1 MKRHA
6 GTGVAVSS
14 AMSRAASAF
23 VLLMTTATGGVLGA
37 AAARSNSPSER
48 QIHVTAR
55 KYAYEPAVIR
65 VNRGD
70 VLRFR
75 LDSSDVVHGFY
86 LEGYDV
92 DARIAPQAPF
102 VELRR
107 PSTPDAPP
115 ERVEEIV
122 VVADRSGKFRFR
134 CSNTCGFMHPFMQ
147 GELIVEPN
155 RLLPAS
161 LGMTLGLFAGGLL
174 TAFVYRGSRR

>member
-1 MKRHA
+1 
-6 GTGVAVSS
+6 
-14 AMSRAASAF
+14 MSRAASAF
-23 VLLMTTATGGVLGA
+23 LVLLTTATGGVLGA
-37 AAARSNSPSER
+37 AGARSNSPSER
-48 QIHVTAR
+48 QIHITAS
-55 KYAYEPAVIR
+55 KYAYEPPVIR

-70 VLRFR
+70 VLRLR
-75 LDSSDVVHGFY
+75 LESSDVVHGFY
-86 LEGYDV
+86 LEGHDL
-92 DARIAPQAPF
+92 DARIVPQAPF

-122 VVADRSGKFRFR
+122 VVARRSGKFRFR

-161 LGMTLGLFAGGLL
+161 LGMTLGLLASGVLV
-174 TAFVYRGSRR
+174 AFVYKAPRP